1 MEVEPLPSS
10 LDGSLS
16 YLPLPWWVMMLNYY
30 YYYYCY
36 YYYDTKYDHRQ
47 SQEVLTNVWWMS
59 KILWRQQRSAMT
71 DSNVSGTWPSNELCI
86 YT

>member
-1 MEVEPLPSS
+1 MKVEPLPSS

-16 YLPLPWWVMMLNYY
+16 YLRLQWWVMILNYYYYY

-47 SQEVLTNVWWMS
+47 ATKSTYQCLVDEQDFVAAATVG
-59 KILWRQQRSAMT
+59 
-71 DSNVSGTWPSNELCI
+71 DD
-86 YT
+86 